1 MNTETIPARNGSVL
15 SCRNVSKAYR
25 QGSQV
30 VTVLS
35 GLGCEIGAGELVA
48 IVGSSGSGKSTLLN
62 LMGGLDDPDSG
73 EIHVQGQPMR
83 PLSESRR
90 ARWRNAHLGFVYQF
104 HHLLGEFSALENV
117 AIPNLIAGMSRAEAE
132 TKARVL
138 LERVGLGERTSHKPA
153 ALSGGERQRVAIARA
168 LATSPSCVLMDEPTG
183 NLDPT
188 TAGNVL
194 ALLLDLN
201 RDLGISFVIVT
212 HDMAIAGRMSR
223 ILKLQAGTLVT
234 LEPERV

>member
-73 EIHVQGQPMR
+73 EIHVQGQLMK

-132 TKARVL
+132 SKARVL

-153 ALSGGERQRVAIARA
+153 ALSGGERQRVAVCRA
-168 LATSPSCVLMDEPTG
+168 LINNPRLLLADEPTG
-183 NLDPT
+183 NLDRINT
-188 TAGNVL
+188 EAIGK
-194 ALLLDLN
+194 LLLDINQEQNTIL
-201 RDLGISFVIVT
+201 ICVT
-212 HDMAIAGRMSR
+212 HSRELAILFPQHQRLRDGS
-223 ILKLQAGTLVT
+223 LVT
-234 LEPERV
+234 ETA